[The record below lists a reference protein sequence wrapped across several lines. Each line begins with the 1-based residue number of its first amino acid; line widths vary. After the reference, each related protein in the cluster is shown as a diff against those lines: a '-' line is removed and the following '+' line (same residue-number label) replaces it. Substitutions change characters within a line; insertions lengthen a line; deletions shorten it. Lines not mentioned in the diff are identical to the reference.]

1 MEAGGTQTANDARL
15 GRRLVE
21 MHRLGIV
28 GAREGDDVLF
38 ADADAAEGDGAAD
51 LDIFEVDPVGGSA
64 DLVLHGGVLAIAV
77 S

>member
-1 MEAGGTQTANDARL
+1 METGSTQTADDARL

-28 GAREGDDVLF
+28 GTREGDDVLF
-38 ADADAAEGDGAAD
+38 ADADAAKGDGAAD
-51 LDIFEVDPVGGSA
+51 LDVFEVDPIGESA